1 MAFIE
6 LQPNHARGG
15 KRRGRA
21 ADTSVSTMA
30 LHKSGRRGD
39 EQTYQLSIRLAQDL
53 VKQMRW
59 QIGDRL
65 KVLVDDE
72 APHKLMIQ
80 RVTSGGWALSYAGG
94 KQQTVKK
101 YRVQITSYAGI
112 NVLPSERYFCAG
124 FVEEHGGAVLQF
136 VRATD

>member
-6 LQPNHARGG
+6 IQPNHARGG
-15 KRRGRA
+15 KRRGRT

-30 LHKSGRRGD
+30 LHKSRRRVD

-59 QIGDRL
+59 QIGDRI

-72 APHKLMIQ
+72 APHKLLFQ
-80 RVTSGGWALSYAGG
+80 RVISGGWSLSYAGG
-94 KQQTVKK
+94 KQKTVNK
-101 YRVQITSYAGI
+101 YRIRITSYAGI
-112 NVLPSERYFCAG
+112 NVLPGERYFCAG

-136 VRATD
+136 VRDTD

>member
-15 KRRGRA
+15 KRRGRV

-65 KVLVDDE
+65 KVLVDE
-72 APHKLMIQ
+72 ELPHKLLIQ

-112 NVLPSERYFCAG
+112 NVLPGECYLCSG
-124 FVEEHGGAVLQF
+124 FTEEHGGAVLQF
-136 VRATD
+136 FKAEE